1 MIILCE
7 TRDILID
14 AHVTC
19 RKAAI
24 CTNSAML
31 KEGIESA
38 IDLFED
44 SLGRLWDL
52 REELGYVEKDE
63 KH

>member
-14 AHVTC
+14 AHVVC
-19 RKAAI
+19 RKTAI
-24 CTNSAML
+24 QTTSNTL
-31 KEGIESA
+31 KDKLEIA